1 MIITNIK
8 ETNVNSYEVTFEPS
22 KWEKF
27 WGKETQKKEYKKD
40 TEYKYMFGGHV
51 YFDRTG
57 QELGNGNWIG
67 NAIDNFRRS
76 W

>member
-8 ETNVNSYEVTFEPS
+8 ETNVNTYEVTLEPTR
-22 KWEKF
+22 WEKF
-27 WGKETQKKEYKKD
+27 WGKKQVKKEYKRD
-40 TEYKYMFGGHV
+40 SGYKYMFGGSI
-51 YFDRTG
+51 YYDRTG
-57 QELGNGNWIG
+57 TELGNGNWIA